1 MTGKKKGNC
10 LMRII
15 KFLFVFCLFVVIM
28 VGMNTDTDKSKNT
41 PDNTVSH
48 KPQTTNA
55 PTATLKLE
63 KITPEPTKTIEELK
77 ALLKEAQ
84 NKETPTPKTSKE
96 TIEGIKSLLS
106 NSMEGFSY
114 YNVSGDETGFTMT
127 VAMDGLAAEV
137 AAAKASKEK
146 SEGWADVRKVSVL
159 MCNNASGMI
168 KNFGMTNAVCA
179 LYVVNDINHDDVLL
193 FVLDGQIVF
202 DCMDMK

>member
-1 MTGKKKGNC
+1 MARKKKGNC
-10 LMRII
+10 LMRML
-15 KFLFVFCLFVVIM
+15 KFVFVFCFFLVVI
-28 VGMNTDTDKSKNT
+28 VGMNTDTKSTNDK
-41 PDNTVSH
+41 PTVTFTA
-48 KPQTTNA
+48 KP
-55 PTATLKLE
+55 E
-63 KITPEPTKTIEELK
+63 ETKTIEELK
-77 ALLKEAQ
+77 DMLKSAQATEAPTAEPTSKPTETPTTTVSKKDIDAIKNLLKEA
-84 NKETPTPKTSKE
+84 
-96 TIEGIKSLLS
+96 
-106 NSMEGFSY
+106 MAGFSY
-114 YNVSGDETGFTMT
+114 SNVSGDETGFTLT

-202 DCMDMK
+202 DCMDIK